1 MKIILRIVGIA
12 LGCLAIYYQVMN
24 FFFINLNRSS
34 NDPKNYIYDDIAQLA
49 TIIILLAFTIYC
61 LASFRKVDKS

>member
-1 MKIILRIVGIA
+1 MKTILKIIGVIVG
-12 LGCLAIYYQVMN
+12 GLAIYYQVMN

-49 TIIILLAFTIYC
+49 TIVIIILFIFYC
-61 LASFRKVDKS
+61 LKSLRKIKG

>member
-1 MKIILRIVGIA
+1 MKTILKILGLIA
-12 LGCLAIYYQVMN
+12 GGLAIYYQVMN

-49 TIIILLAFTIYC
+49 TIVIIILFIFYC
-61 LASFRKVDKS
+61 LKSFKKSDG